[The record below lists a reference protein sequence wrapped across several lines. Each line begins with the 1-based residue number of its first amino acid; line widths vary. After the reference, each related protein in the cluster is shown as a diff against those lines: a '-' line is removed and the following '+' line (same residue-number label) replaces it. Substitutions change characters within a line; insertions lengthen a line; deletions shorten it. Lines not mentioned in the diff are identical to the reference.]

1 MAESGFKS
9 ARRWL
14 TEIERAEKRD
24 SKWVQRGRKIITRY
38 RDERNDSS
46 DGIQGRRRF
55 NMLWSNIQT
64 LLPSLYARRPDA
76 VCERRFLDHDPVGR
90 VAATILERDIRYE
103 IEENGFHESV
113 TGAVLDY
120 LLVGRGQV
128 WVRFEPGNGG
138 EAASPEQ
145 EGESA
150 YDQAGNSP
158 DQSATADGPLD
169 AGSPGGGAGSGVAG
183 TGVPVDTAG
192 MGAGSYL
199 PANGSSEDG
208 MDAEPECVPVDYVNW
223 EDFLTSQ
230 ARVWSEVTWV
240 ARRVYMGK
248 TEMAERAKATGNN
261 LWKDVPV
268 ERPRDIYGRFV
279 RAAEGEETS
288 KAEIFEIWCKETKAV
303 HFVAKGFDQVIEE
316 VPDPLQ
322 LRDFWPCPKP
332 LYATQTHDT
341 LTPVPDYA
349 EYQDQAEELDQL
361 TNRLASLA
369 RSMKV
374 VGAYDASATGLAR
387 ILDEGMENKLV
398 PVNNWAAFAEKGGM
412 DGAISWVPIKD
423 VAAVMLQLYEARE
436 KVKADLYEITGIAD
450 IIRGQSDPRET
461 LGAQQ
466 LKGNF
471 ATQRLAMRQAEVAR
485 FARDIIRIVGEIIA
499 EHWSPQQMVL
509 ASSIMQ
515 DEGVIAEE
523 TSSPEQPQ
531 NPMIGHNGGPPMG
544 PTPLAPPPGPGVAV
558 TNSAPVPMGG
568 IGGGAPTPGAGLNVS
583 AAAGSMPAPGVPP
596 EVQKMQIIA
605 QAIAML
611 RNDKMRGFRID
622 IETDSTIQPD
632 AQQEKAARTEFLTGM
647 ATLLQQAIAG
657 AATFPPVMSLAGK
670 ALQWGARGF
679 RVGRDMESAID
690 EFLSEAAK
698 FVGAPPD
705 PNQNAKNQA
714 DAVKLQADGEK
725 AKAEIIKAQIDAQTA
740 QQQAQMDQQAKL
752 LEAQLK
758 QAELQ
763 AKLDQIR
770 MDSERSQ
777 QEHVQKMAEI
787 TLQAEVAREQAAA
800 KKAQAKGGMQ

>member
-1 MAESGFKS
+1 MAESSFKS

-38 RDERNDSS
+38 RDERIDSS

-55 NMLWSNIQT
+55 NILWSNVQT
-64 LLPSLYARRPDA
+64 LMPSLYARRPDA
-76 VCERRFLDHDPVGR
+76 VCERRFLDHDPTGR

-103 IEENGFHESV
+103 VEQNGFHESV
-113 TGAVLDY
+113 SAAVLDY

-183 TGVPVDTAG
+183 TGVPADGV
-192 MGAGSYL
+192 
-199 PANGSSEDG
+199 GSSA
-208 MDAEPECVPVDYVNW
+208 DAYAGVSLGPAGVPEGNNGLTPEPECVPVDYVNW

-248 TEMAERAKATGNN
+248 TEMAERAKATGND
-261 LWKDVPV
+261 LWKEVPV
-268 ERPRDIYGRFV
+268 ERPRDVNGRFV
-279 RAAEGEETS
+279 RSAEGEETS

-316 VPDPLQ
+316 TPDPLH

-332 LYATQTHDT
+332 LYGTQTHDT

-423 VAAVMLQLYEARE
+423 VAAVMIQLYEARE

-471 ATQRLAMRQAEVAR
+471 ATQRLAMRQSEVAR
-485 FARDIIRIVGEIIA
+485 FARDVIRIVGEIIA

-509 ASSIMQ
+509 ASSILQ

-523 TSSPEQPQ
+523 TQQTPQQ

-544 PTPLAPPPGPGVAV
+544 PTPLAPPPQGQPPVAGSQLAGGVV
-558 TNSAPVPMGG
+558 T
-568 IGGGAPTPGAGLNVS
+568 GGAPG
-583 AAAGSMPAPGVPP
+583 GSPPVPVIPP
-596 EVQKMQIIA
+596 EVQKMQMVA

-632 AQQEKAARTEFLTGM
+632 AQQEKQARTEFVTAM
-647 ATLLQQAIAG
+647 AGFLQQAVQG
-657 AATFPPVMSLAGK
+657 ALTFPPVLGLAGK
-670 ALQWGARGF
+670 TLQWAARGY

-690 EFLSEAAK
+690 EFLSAAAK
-698 FVGAPPD
+698 FQGAPPD
-705 PNQNAKNQA
+705 PNQNAKNQT
-714 DAVKLQADGEK
+714 DQIKLQADSEK
-725 AKAEIIKAQIDAQTA
+725 AKAEIIKAQIDTQAI
-740 QQQAQMDQQAKL
+740 QQQAEQDRQTKL
-752 LEAQLK
+752 LEGQIKL
-758 QAELQ
+758 AELQ
-763 AKLDQIR
+763 AKLDQQAR
-770 MDSERSQ
+770 DAELSQ
-777 QEHVQKMAEI
+777 QEHFQRVSEI

-800 KKAQAKGGMQ
+800 KKAAAQNGGVQ